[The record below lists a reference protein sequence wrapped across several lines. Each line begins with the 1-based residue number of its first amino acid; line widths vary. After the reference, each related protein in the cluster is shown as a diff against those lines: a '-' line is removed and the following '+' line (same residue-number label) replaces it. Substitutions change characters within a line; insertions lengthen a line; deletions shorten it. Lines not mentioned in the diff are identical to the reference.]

1 MKTND
6 PKFVARELNA
16 MGESLERVGWGHLL
30 CRCQTEK
37 ALGRA
42 GLEVSALWTK
52 QAAQPEGR
60 GQDGTVP
67 TG

>member
-1 MKTND
+1 
-6 PKFVARELNA
+6 